1 MNTNSIEVASAEEFE
16 AMFGKQDVPAA
27 GKDEQFA
34 TSLIAE
40 RKMNKSQAIRYLT
53 AEGWKRGRIAKA
65 LNIRYQHVRNVQLQ
79 QLKKDVEK

>member
-1 MNTNSIEVASAEEFE
+1 MNTNEQVVASAEEFD
-16 AMFGKQDVPAA
+16 AMFGKLDIPAA

-34 TSLIAE
+34 QSLLNE

-79 QLKKDVEK
+79 QLKKDEEK